1 MNDTLHSNL
10 EENVNNAGNKLKKTD
25 LLPPTNCSQKGKTV
39 SLFFTDSG
47 ERKKQVTMTNS
58 DKANHTPV
66 ETGLR
71 CISVTAFLPFI
82 FINN

>member
-1 MNDTLHSNL
+1 MVND
-10 EENVNNAGNKLKKTD
+10 AGKKLKKTE
-25 LLPPTNCSQKGKTV
+25 LRLPTNCSQKGKTV

-47 ERKKQVTMTNS
+47 ERKKEVTVTNS
-58 DKANHTPV
+58 DKANHIPV

-71 CISVTAFLPFI
+71 CICSTAFLPFI

>member
-47 ERKKQVTMTNS
+47 ERKK
-58 DKANHTPV
+58 
-66 ETGLR
+66 
-71 CISVTAFLPFI
+71 
-82 FINN
+82 